1 MRRWFTIFL
10 LLLLPM
16 QLSWAV
22 GTAYC
27 KHETGAA
34 AQHFGHHEHQ
44 HTADADSADS
54 NTLNATSSGDPDCG
68 TCHAG
73 CVSAIVPSMPL
84 PVIGLSPDLHQ
95 SPPFQIS
102 SHTPSLPERPNWAD
116 LA

>member
-1 MRRWFTIFL
+1 MRRWLTIFL

-44 HTADADSADS
+44 HKANADDNAQKSKATVDADCS
-54 NTLNATSSGDPDCG
+54 

-73 CVSAIVPSMPL
+73 CVTAIFDATSLPAMLMAVDMYFGHQFHFSSRPL
-84 PVIGLSPDLHQ
+84 
-95 SPPFQIS
+95 
-102 SHTPSLPERPNWAD
+102 SLPERPNWV
-116 LA
+116 LAV

>member
-1 MRRWFTIFL
+1 MRRWLTIFL

-27 KHETGAA
+27 KHEAGAA

-44 HTADADSADS
+44 HTADDEGASS
-54 NTLNATSSGDPDCG
+54 RTLNANGAADADCS

-73 CVSAIVPSMPL
+73 CMSAIVDSMSL
-84 PVIGLSPDLHQ
+84 PAILLSSDIH
-95 SPPFQIS
+95 SSRHVRFS

>member
-1 MRRWFTIFL
+1 MRRWLTIFL

-44 HTADADSADS
+44 HKAYAGDSAQKSKVAID
-54 NTLNATSSGDPDCG
+54 ADCG

-73 CVSAIVPSMPL
+73 CATVILDSTSLPSVLVSADIHL
-84 PVIGLSPDLHQ
+84 GHQ
-95 SPPFQIS
+95 FHSSSPP
-102 SHTPSLPERPNWAD
+102 PSLPERPNWA
-116 LA
+116 LAV

>member
-1 MRRWFTIFL
+1 MRRWLIIFF

-27 KHETGAA
+27 KHEAGAA

-44 HTADADSADS
+44 HTDDEGANSPTLNANSAADADCS
-54 NTLNATSSGDPDCG
+54 

-73 CVSAIVPSMPL
+73 CGSAIVNSTSL
-84 PVIGLSPDLHQ
+84 PAIHLSSGLHSWQH
-95 SPPFQIS
+95 FRFS
-102 SHTPSLPERPNWAD
+102 SHTASLPERPNWAY